1 LAHGRD
7 ADAVGESER
16 AELKGREE
24 RMTHEGLDV
33 RKGFIGSEVSE
44 ARSFNG
50 LWAGSGAAAFWKG
63 QKCAT
68 GHR

>member
-7 ADAVGESER
+7 ADAVGEGKR
-16 AELKGREE
+16 AELEGREKRMSHE
-24 RMTHEGLDV
+24 RLDV

-44 ARSFNG
+44 AGSFNG
-50 LWAGSGAAAFWKG
+50 LGAGSGAAAFWKG